1 MTATE
6 LNDKAQEILDGM
18 IGLVSEFQGL
28 RLQVDDAIWEAAAE
42 AKPWLDTI
50 CEIEYLVES

>member
-1 MTATE
+1 MTAAE

-18 IGLVSEFQGL
+18 IGLVSEFQGI
-28 RLQVDDAIWEAAAE
+28 RLQADDATWEAATE

-50 CEIEYLVES
+50 CDIEYLVES